1 MDFKQKR
8 KEFYRVIPNYWD
20 KMYGQEYSLYDAYI
34 IAQDESVKIRNAA
47 KRIGHIFFK
56 VCELLR
62 NVDDETLIQM
72 GFEKEV
78 LEYIKIKS
86 ISAESVISRLDLVN
100 VNDTYKVMEINS
112 DTPTFIKELFY
123 INGLITNEFNLN
135 NPNDGEEMVLQQ
147 AVRSAV
153 IESYETLEKEDA
165 PNVVFTSHTE
175 SEEDTYTVKYLQEL
189 WGYPS
194 KYVPLEELRIVEGE
208 GLVDTDG
215 DFIDVLYRQTF
226 PIENLILDEDPET
239 KEKVG
244 LQLLDLVRDKKLA
257 IVNPLSAF
265 LLQTKAVQAV
275 IWGLHEQEHSFFTE
289 EEHGWINEHFLATY
303 LENDVFVSNN
313 MKYVKKPCFGRE
325 GDTVEIY
332 DNSGKKIIEDKN
344 KSYSEYLAVYQE
356 YVDLPKTTFK
366 TEDGEKEGH
375 IMLGCFL
382 LSGEP
387 SAFGY
392 RVGNRITDNLSYF
405 LPVGV
410 QP

>member
-1 MDFKQKR
+1 MDFKQNR
-8 KEFYRVIPNYWD
+8 NEFYKDIPNYWD

-34 IAQDESVKIRNAA
+34 IAQDESAKIRNAA

-62 NVDDETLIQM
+62 NVDDETLTQM

-78 LEYIKIKS
+78 LKYIKIKS
-86 ISAESVISRLDLVN
+86 ISTESVISRLDLVN
-100 VNDTYKVMEINS
+100 VNNTYKVMEINS
-112 DTPTFIKELFY
+112 DTPTFIKELFC
-123 INGLITNEFNLN
+123 INELITDEFNLN

-153 IESYETLEKEDA
+153 IESYETLSKEAA
-165 PNVVFTSHTE
+165 PNVVFTSHGE

-194 KYVPLEELRIVEGE
+194 KYASLEELRIIEGE
-208 GLVDTDG
+208 GLVDADG
-215 DFIDVLYRQTF
+215 DIIDVLYRQTF

-244 LQLLDLVRDKKLA
+244 LQLLDLVRNKKLA

-289 EEHGWINEHFLATY
+289 EEHEWINEHFLATY

-325 GDTVEIY
+325 GDTIEIY
-332 DNSGKKIIEDKN
+332 DNSGKKIMEDKN
-344 KSYSEYLAVYQE
+344 KSYSDYLAVYQE

-375 IMLGCFL
+375 VMLGCFL
-382 LSGEP
+382 LNGEP

>member
-1 MDFKQKR
+1 
-8 KEFYRVIPNYWD
+8 
-20 KMYGQEYSLYDAYI
+20 MYGQEYSLYDAYI
-34 IAQDESVKIRNAA
+34 IAQNESTKIRNAA
-47 KRIGHIFFK
+47 KRIGYIFFK

-62 NVDDETLIQM
+62 KVDDETLTQM
-72 GFEKEV
+72 GFEEEV

-86 ISAESVISRLDLVN
+86 ISPESVISRLDLVN
-100 VNDTYKVMEINS
+100 VNNTYKVMEINS
-112 DTPTFIKELFY
+112 DTPTFIKELFC

-153 IESYETLEKEDA
+153 IESYETLNKEAA
-165 PNVVFTSHTE
+165 PNVVFTSHGE
-175 SEEDTYTVKYLQEL
+175 SEEDTYTVKYLKKL

-194 KYVPLEELRIVEGE
+194 KYVPLEELRIIEGE
-208 GLVDTDG
+208 GLVDADG

-244 LQLLDLVRDKKLA
+244 LQLLDLVRDKKIA

-265 LLQTKAVQAV
+265 LLQTKAIQAV
-275 IWGLHEQEHSFFTE
+275 IWGLHEQEHPFFTK

-303 LENDVFVSNN
+303 LESDVFVSNN

-332 DNSGKKIIEDKN
+332 DNNGKKIMEDKN
-344 KSYSEYLAVYQE
+344 KSYSDYLAVYQE
-356 YVDLPKTTFK
+356 YIDLPKTTFK

-382 LSGEP
+382 LNGEP